1 MAGQGLF
8 EAVGIAE
15 SKRDVERAAGCAPVW
30 HDGRMAV
37 VTVRYSERPEL
48 WQRIADLSSQVWPEY
63 NLHADDTNAYWGRLY
78 DDFPDFQF
86 VLYDDQRDE
95 VLAEGHTLP
104 CAWDGTAAGLGP
116 GIDHIIAA
124 GFALHE
130 AGGTAH
136 ALSALA
142 AEVIP
147 EHRARGLSTVMLKA
161 MAALAA
167 SADLEHLV
175 APVRPSW
182 KERYPL
188 APIERYMHWTGR
200 DGQPFDPWIRVH
212 LRLGGRVVAPVPHS
226 MRITGS
232 VADWESWTQMEYPE
246 SGEYVFPHGLATLRV
261 DREADSGL
269 YWEPNVWIAHR
280 AASSVE
286 V

>member
-104 CAWDGTAAGLGP
+104 CAWDETAAGLGP

-147 EHRARGLSTVMLKA
+147 QHRVRGLSTVMLKA
-161 MAALAA
+161 MAGLAA

-200 DGQPFDPWIRVH
+200 DGQPFDPWIRGTPAAWGSGRGACPALDANH
-212 LRLGGRVVAPVPHS
+212 RFGGGLGIVDPDGVP
-226 MRITGS
+226 RK
-232 VADWESWTQMEYPE
+232 W
-246 SGEYVFPHGLATLRV
+246 
-261 DREADSGL
+261 
-269 YWEPNVWIAHR
+269 
-280 AASSVE
+280 
-286 V
+286 

>member
-1 MAGQGLF
+1 
-8 EAVGIAE
+8 
-15 SKRDVERAAGCAPVW
+15 
-30 HDGRMAV
+30 MAV
-37 VTVRYSERPEL
+37 VTVRYSEGPEL

-63 NLHADDTNAYWGRLY
+63 NLHADDTNAYWRRLY

-130 AGGTAH
+130 TGGTAH

-147 EHRARGLSTVMLKA
+147 EHRERGLSTVMLKA
-161 MAALAA
+161 MAGLAA

-212 LRLGGRVVAPVPHS
+212 LRLGGRVVAPVPYS
-226 MRITGS
+226 MRISGS
-232 VADWESWTQMEYPE
+232 VADWESWTEMEYPE

-261 DREADSGL
+261 DREADSGS
-269 YWEPNVWIAHR
+269 YWEPNVWIAHWS
-280 AASSVE
+280 ASSVE